1 MGSSEKV
8 EKTQDAQVQ
17 CPVCHKP
24 LSLRIA
30 KGRKSGKPFINVVCP
45 QDGRHFRA
53 FIGEQ
58 AYVGQVIDRLKPHSQ
73 G

>member
-1 MGSSEKV
+1 MESSKKV
-8 EKTQDAQVQ
+8 EKTQDAQVE
-17 CPVCHKP
+17 CPVCHGP

-30 KGRKSGKPFINVVCP
+30 KGRKSGKPFINVVCL

-58 AYVGQVIDRLKPHSQ
+58 AYVKQVIDRLQAHSQ